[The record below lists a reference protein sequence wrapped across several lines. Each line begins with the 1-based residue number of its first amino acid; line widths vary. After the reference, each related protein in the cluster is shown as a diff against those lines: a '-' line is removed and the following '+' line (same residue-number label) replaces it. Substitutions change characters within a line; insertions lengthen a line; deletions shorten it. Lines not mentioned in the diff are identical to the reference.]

1 MTDVVIQVA
10 KYLAAATGHSYGEEL
25 FYYQMPDTVDTCV
38 VVQRNKSNV
47 HVPVQI
53 DAGYHSVRIAAR
65 STSSDAAYKLAE
77 EMYRALEAAAD
88 ESASDT
94 PGFINLEETQ
104 AQVVLYDAPTW
115 YSQDQQGRKVFD
127 FTASLITK
135 R

>member
-1 MTDVVIQVA
+1 MTDVIVQVA
-10 KYLAAATGHSYGEEL
+10 RFLSEATGRGYGEEI

-65 STSSDAAYKLAE
+65 STSSDAAYALAS
-77 EMYRALEAAAD
+77 EMYDALAAVAD
-88 ESASDT
+88 ETLEDA
-94 PGFINLEETQ
+94 PGFIQLEETP
-104 AQVVLYDAPTW
+104 AQVVLYDAPIW
-115 YSQDQQGRKVFD
+115 HSQDQQSRKVFD
-127 FTASLITK
+127 FTASLITT

>member
-1 MTDVVIQVA
+1 MTDVIIQVA
-10 KYLAAATGHSYGEEL
+10 KFLAAKTGRGYGKEI
-25 FYYQMPDTVDTCV
+25 FYYQMPEEVDTCV

-53 DAGYHSVRIAAR
+53 DAGYHSVRIAVR
-65 STSSDAAYKLAE
+65 STSSDAAYELAL
-77 EMYRALEAAAD
+77 EMYKALEAVTD
-88 ESASDT
+88 ESVNDS
-94 PGFINLEETQ
+94 PGFVSLEETA

-115 YSQDQQGRKVFD
+115 HSQDQQSRKVFD